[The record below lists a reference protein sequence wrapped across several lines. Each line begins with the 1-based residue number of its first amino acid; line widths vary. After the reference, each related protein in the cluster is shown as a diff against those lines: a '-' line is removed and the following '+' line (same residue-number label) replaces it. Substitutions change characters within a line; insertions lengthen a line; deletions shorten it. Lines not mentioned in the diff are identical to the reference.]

1 MLKGVNAS
9 EGIGI
14 GKVMLI
20 EEVSLDYEKKQI
32 TDTQAEIDR
41 YRKVFDAYC
50 EKQKNKLKTLRTL
63 LVKRKLTLFLV
74 TYL

>member
-50 EKQKNKLKTLRTL
+50 EKTEKQAENIKNTIGEK
-63 LVKRKLTLFLV
+63 KLTLFLV